1 MGSVPLNNVEAVD
14 EIAHGHAF
22 SSGSSN
28 IGEVALGAGGLKRD
42 LKAFTEGRIAEI
54 GEPVCELARL
64 RK

>member
-1 MGSVPLNNVEAVD
+1 
-14 EIAHGHAF
+14 
-22 SSGSSN
+22 
-28 IGEVALGAGGLKRD
+28 VALGAGGLKKD